1 MGLDWV
7 TAGVYLLVTPIAQGE
22 QHELIK
28 IVWRYNA
35 YSRCFYIVCL
45 FNRHRDI
52 PSLKLL

>member
-35 YSRCFYIVCL
+35 YSRCFYIVCM